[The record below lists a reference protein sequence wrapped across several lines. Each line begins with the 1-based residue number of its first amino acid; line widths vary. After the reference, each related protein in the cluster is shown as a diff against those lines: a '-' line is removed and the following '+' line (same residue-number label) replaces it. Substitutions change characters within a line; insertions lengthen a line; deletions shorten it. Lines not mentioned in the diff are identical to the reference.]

1 MTLADT
7 ARAHVENYLRAW
19 HAAWSAERALH
30 GDSGSVDFA
39 RWGAAINAVD
49 DAFFVDGVRSG
60 SSGSFG
66 TPPTHDPATAK
77 VEDVVVDG
85 DRATVFVAASGPF
98 SHHHEFD
105 LMRDGDG
112 WRIAAQFAF
121 LRGRDEL
128 AVKPAEA
135 TAAFAAA
142 TLEAPMGDV
151 AKNVV
156 VNGDALFRAGRTL
169 TRQDRETTT
178 AVERVGVLRLRSGVI
193 DVRDLGYDIYDFA
206 VIARRVPP
214 GDYPVDIVTAF
225 GRVAAV
231 RVVFRDVPCAGFRTA
246 ECTAGGH
253 VVGVDAGNVAI
264 VDAEALAKTRAR
276 RKSRLFDE
284 LFARSD
290 PHAAMLPLVD
300 KDEGVIVSSGFGD
313 GGYPVYFGVDD
324 AGAPVC
330 LIVDFLVV
338 AEWQGNGYTNPA

>member
-1 MTLADT
+1 MTHTDA
-7 ARAHVENYLRAW
+7 ARAHIESYLRAW
-19 HAAWSAERALH
+19 HGAWAAERALH
-30 GDSGSVDFA
+30 GDSGGVDFA

-66 TPPTHDPATAK
+66 APPTHDPATEA

-85 DRATVFVAASGPF
+85 DRATVFVAASG
-98 SHHHEFD
+98 SSAHHHEFD
-105 LMRDGDG
+105 LVRHGG

-121 LRGRDEL
+121 LRERDAP
-128 AVKPAEA
+128 AVKPPEAEA
-135 TAAFAAA
+135 ALAAA
-142 TLEAPMGDV
+142 SLDGPMGDV
-151 AKNVV
+151 AADVA
-156 VNGDALFRAGRTL
+156 VNGDGLFRGGRTL
-169 TRQDRETTT
+169 TRDGRETTT

-193 DVRDLGYDIYDFA
+193 DVRDLGYDIYDYA

-214 GDYPVDIVTAF
+214 GDYPVEIVTAF

-264 VDAEALAKTRAR
+264 VDAVALTQTRAR
-276 RKSRLFDE
+276 RQSRLFDE
-284 LFARSD
+284 LFARNS
-290 PHAAMLPLVD
+290 PNAAMLPLVEG
-300 KDEGVIVSSGFGD
+300 DEGVIVSSGFGD

-338 AEWQGNGYTNPA
+338 AEWQGKGYANPA